1 MSSYE
6 PRHSSTQVRS
16 DRQALEKFEIVDFSI
31 FSTSICN
38 SGCQT
43 CDIWQEKRRVE
54 FPADELL
61 RLADLPLLRD
71 VAFVL
76 LGGEFTIHSEYL
88 RIMRGLNERGHPYYM
103 FSNGILPERIKQVY
117 AEAGGIT
124 NLSISVDAYGKKHD
138 EIRGAPRNFLKILE
152 ITEYVKLYHPE
163 TFLRYAYTV
172 SPYNTRKDLED
183 VIAFAK
189 HWNVDVRVGYAA
201 AVSIFSKFTD
211 RDVPRYYEVADL
223 YRDKYVSLYTPWA
236 SGWKV
241 PCKGIN
247 HHPLVM
253 QDGRLLLCQNL
264 GVVLGNVLER
274 PLEEIWADPAVR
286 ATIRSY
292 ESCNQCW
299 QSCDRK
305 WDSER
310 ISWPEIE
317 KIREEYKA

>member
-1 MSSYE
+1 MTYE
-6 PRHSSTQVRS
+6 PHHSATQVRS
-16 DRQALEKFEIVDFSI
+16 DRTPLDPFEIIDLSV

-43 CDIWQEKRRVE
+43 CDIWMEKRRVE

-88 RIMRGLNERGHPYYM
+88 RIMRGLNQRGHPYYM

-124 NLSISVDAYGKKHD
+124 NLSISVDAFGKKHD
-138 EIRGAPRNFLKILE
+138 EIRGAPGNFGKIFQ
-152 ITEYVKLYHPE
+152 IISWIKQHHPE
-163 TFLRYAYTV
+163 TFLRFAYTV
-172 SPYNTRKDLED
+172 SQYNTREDLEK
-183 VIAFAK
+183 VIAFA
-189 HWNVDVRVGYAA
+189 NDYGVDVRVGYAA
-201 AVSIFSKFTD
+201 AIYIFSKFTE
-211 RDVPRYYEVADL
+211 RTVPAYYEVADL
-223 YRDKYVSLYTPWA
+223 YRDKYISLYTPWA
-236 SGWKV
+236 SGWKTS
-241 PCKGIN
+241 CQGIY

-310 ISWPEIE
+310 LSWPEIE
-317 KIREEYKA
+317 KIREDYKA